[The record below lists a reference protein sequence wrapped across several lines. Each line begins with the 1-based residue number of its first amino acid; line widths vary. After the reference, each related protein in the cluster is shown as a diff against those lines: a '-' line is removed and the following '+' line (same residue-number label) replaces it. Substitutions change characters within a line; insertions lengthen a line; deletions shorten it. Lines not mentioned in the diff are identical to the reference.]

1 MTSRMAKR
9 MRAEIIKKIDDEN
22 DKNHQNI
29 KFLCKKGDDY
39 TEEILTY
46 NEICQLCEEQD
57 QADQDIQFFT
67 FQKILGHAGPYKKGD
82 SEFKGSV

>member
-29 KFLCKKGDDY
+29 KFLCKIGDDFA
-39 TEEILTY
+39 EEILT
-46 NEICQLCEEQD
+46 
-57 QADQDIQFFT
+57 
-67 FQKILGHAGPYKKGD
+67 
-82 SEFKGSV
+82 